1 MNRFK
6 ILTIT
11 LSIMLCTPLMAK
23 PFKTQQWTTKNGVR
37 VVFYQAMEVPMV
49 DMSIAF
55 AAGSAY
61 DKEYYGLSALSA
73 QMLNEGSSGLNATNI
88 AEHLADTGAQF
99 DISNNRDM
107 AVFSLRTLS
116 SAAPFTQATDI
127 FAQIINHPDFPNDA
141 LERDKQQML
150 MAIEQIDESPDEVAN
165 LNFFQKLYAQHPYG
179 HPTHGTQSTVSQ
191 LTRQQVIDFYKQYY
205 VARNAVFVMVG
216 AIDSKAAHQLAD
228 KITQELPQGVPAA
241 AIPKAQ
247 PLAHSEQ
254 IKIPFPSSQTVV
266 RMGQLGIDHH
276 NPNYFPLM
284 VGNYILGGAALV
296 SQLAIEVREKRG
308 LTYGVSSQFSSMS
321 AKGPFM
327 ISLSTKGSQT
337 KEALKITDE
346 VLRHFVS
353 QGPTKDELNAAK
365 SYLTGSFPVSLS
377 GNKTIADLLLRIEFY
392 DLPKDYLDTYV
403 DHIHSVTSADIKRAF
418 QEQINPD
425 KLLLIT
431 VGKS

>member
-6 ILTIT
+6 NLIIM
-11 LSIMLCTPLMAK
+11 LSIMICTPLMAK
-23 PFKTQQWTTKNGVR
+23 PFTTQQWTTKNGVR
-37 VVFYQAMEVPMV
+37 VVFYQAMEVPML

-61 DKEYYGLSALSA
+61 DKQFYGLSALSA
-73 QMLNEGSSGLNATNI
+73 QMLNEGSSGLSATTV

-116 SAAPFTQATDI
+116 SIEPFTKATDI

-141 LERDKQQML
+141 LERDKKQML
-150 MAIEQIDESPDEVAN
+150 MAIDQIDESPDEVAN
-165 LNFFQKLYAQHPYG
+165 LNFFQTLYAHHPYG
-179 HPTHGTQSTVSQ
+179 HPTNGTQSTVTQ
-191 LTRQQVIDFYKQYY
+191 LTKQQVIDFYKQYY
-205 VARNAVFVMVG
+205 VASNAVLVMVG
-216 AIDSKAAHQLAD
+216 AISSETAHQLAD
-228 KITQELPQGVPAA
+228 KITRELPQGVPAA
-241 AIPKAQ
+241 AIPKAL

-254 IKIPFPSSQTVV
+254 INIPFPSSQTIV

-284 VGNYILGGAALV
+284 VGNYILGGGALV

-308 LTYGVSSQFSSMS
+308 LTYGVSSQFGPMS
-321 AKGPFM
+321 GKGPFI
-327 ISLSTKGSQT
+327 ISLSTKSSQT

-353 QGPTKDELNAAK
+353 EGPTKDELNAAK

-392 DLPKDYLDTYV
+392 HLPKDYLDTYV
-403 DHIHSVTSADIKRAF
+403 DRIKSVTSEEIKRAF
-418 QEQINPD
+418 QAQVNPD

-431 VGKS
+431 VGKL